1 MKHLKKLTVLLTAVA
16 IVATTVAA
24 YGCGSDES
32 ADSGES
38 QTVTV
43 TRGPLMTTIS
53 SFGSITMPEQ
63 AELTFGA
70 SGGSVNDLF
79 TVSEVNVE
87 FGDSVMEGDVL
98 ARVDTDSLERA
109 VKQEEADL
117 RTAQI
122 NLEEASSE
130 ASLLGAQAAVMN
142 AEASLA
148 SAEKALEEAQ
158 GYSLAEANTDLQNAK
173 RSLATALKTAVINIT
188 NAQDT
193 ADDAYAAYIAFLLEN
208 SVRLDY
214 STTLREQRDDLSWA
228 YEAALQNLQIAED
241 NAATSTA
248 NAEDAVTAAKNDLA
262 DVPIE
267 IQQKEATVAQAGA
280 ALIQAEADLSYVEA
294 GYDIE
299 LLQIEVDNAQVALDN
314 ALDQLEAATI
324 VAPFDGV
331 VATANAGVGEEVT
344 ATEVIIHLV
353 NTSVVEVDAAV
364 DEIDVAQVEPGL
376 RAMITVDALPNAML
390 MGTVT
395 AVSPVGT
402 SQSGV
407 VTYAIAIEVLNP
419 SQVEVREAMT
429 VTIVIVSVQAEN
441 VLLVPTQAI
450 QRSGTNQVV
459 EVITTEGETE
469 ERVVQTGATNG
480 IQTEIVTGLEEGEQ
494 VTIHASSNLS
504 DMMQQLRP
512 GGGMFR
518 GGGGMPPGMQPPH

>member
-1 MKHLKKLTVLLTAVA
+1 MKHLKKTLTAFT
-16 IVATTVAA
+16 IVAAIAA
-24 YGCGSDES
+24 SGVVYGCGSDDS
-32 ADSGES
+32 SDSGEI
-38 QTVTV
+38 QIVTV
-43 TRGPLMTTIS
+43 ARGPLMTTIS
-53 SFGSITMPEQ
+53 SFGSISMPEQ

-70 SGGSVNDLF
+70 GGGSVSDLF

-87 FGDSVMEGDVL
+87 FGDSVMEGDFL

-130 ASLLGAQAAVMN
+130 ASLLGAQAAVLN

-158 GYSLAEANTDLQNAK
+158 SYSLAEAKTDLESAR
-173 RSLATALKTAVINIT
+173 RSLATALKTAEINIT

-193 ADDAYAAYIAFLLEN
+193 ADDAYTAYVAFLLEN
-208 SVRLDY
+208 SVRLEY
-214 STTLREQRDDLSWA
+214 SAALREQRDDLLWA
-228 YEAALQNLQIAED
+228 YEAGLHNLRIAED
-241 NAATSTA
+241 NAATSIA
-248 NAEDAVTAAKNDLA
+248 NAQNAVTAADNDLA

-267 IQQKEATVAQAGA
+267 IQQQEATVAQARA
-280 ALIQAEADLSYVEA
+280 ALIQAEADLSYIEA

-331 VATANAGVGEEVT
+331 VASVNASVGDDVTAN
-344 ATEVIIHLV
+344 EVIIHLV

-376 RAMITVDALPNAML
+376 RAIITVDALPNAML
-390 MGTVT
+390 MGIVA

-407 VTYAIAIEVLNP
+407 VTYAIAIEVLNA

-429 VTIVIVSVQAEN
+429 VTIDIVIMQAEN

-450 QRSGTNQVV
+450 QRSGAKQVV
-459 EVITTEGETE
+459 EVVTAAGETE
-469 ERVVQTGATNG
+469 ERVVRTGATNG
-480 IQTEIVTGLEEGEQ
+480 MQTEIVTGLEEGEQ
-494 VTIHASSNLS
+494 VAIHASSNLS
-504 DMMQQLRP
+504 DMMQQFRP